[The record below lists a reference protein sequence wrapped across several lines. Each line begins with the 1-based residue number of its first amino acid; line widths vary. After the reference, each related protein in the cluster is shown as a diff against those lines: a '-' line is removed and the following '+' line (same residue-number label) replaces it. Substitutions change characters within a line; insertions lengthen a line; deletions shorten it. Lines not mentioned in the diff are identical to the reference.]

1 MSLPVA
7 SNLLTILLAFRWLL
21 SSQTAS
27 GRWGASVN
35 KTERKENRLIQY
47 NANQI
52 NSIFYCLG
60 KLTNCWKRIIIKW
73 KIIRG
78 RNFAGVFV
86 NCGNLG
92 GKSFNKF
99 HKKASQS
106 TLQSKTKFD
115 LIWFK
120 SSGEGSSIVLKK
132 FWLLP
137 FLLWIMKKSPLRLL
151 VLPFDI
157 RRRLQ
162 TLDSSPFY
170 CVLWKTPFFKLLPA
184 PT

>member
-106 TLQSKTKFD
+106 TLSTVHCTKKN
-115 LIWFK
+115 LTP
-120 SSGEGSSIVLKK
+120 SL
-132 FWLLP
+132 